1 MSYKDEI
8 MFNLD
13 TISLNRHGS
22 YAAWHKIS
30 DGHFGNELHYHDH
43 YEIFFSLSANM
54 IYTIEDRTYQLD
66 VGSLLII
73 TPYEFHKLNEQLD
86 GHAERIGLRFNR
98 DLIKEL
104 STEDFDLGQC
114 FDISSIHFKSLL
126 QLTEIQ
132 KRELYYIWQ
141 GLLKEQDHNYSGKK
155 LNEHALLTQFFIILN
170 RVAEDNRTLEPY
182 QTNSSELVRQILD
195 YMEVNFAHPI
205 SLEDLEQQFYVSRY
219 KITEQ
224 FTKLVGYPPYK
235 YLLHKRLQNAQYM
248 LKKGESPQQVAN
260 LCGFTDY
267 SNFYRRFKSAYGCSP
282 RDYYKHF
289 NAS

>member
-1 MSYKDEI
+1 
-8 MFNLD
+8 D
-13 TISLNRHGS
+13 T
-22 YAAWHKIS
+22 
-30 DGHFGNELHYHDH
+30 
-43 YEIFFSLSANM
+43 
-54 IYTIEDRTYQLD
+54 
-66 VGSLLII
+66 
-73 TPYEFHKLNEQLD
+73 
-86 GHAERIGLRFNR
+86 
-98 DLIKEL
+98 
-104 STEDFDLGQC
+104 
-114 FDISSIHFKSLL
+114 
-126 QLTEIQ
+126 
-132 KRELYYIWQ
+132 
-141 GLLKEQDHNYSGKK
+141 
-155 LNEHALLTQFFIILN
+155 
-170 RVAEDNRTLEPY
+170 RTLEPY

>member
-1 MSYKDEI
+1 
-8 MFNLD
+8 
-13 TISLNRHGS
+13 
-22 YAAWHKIS
+22 
-30 DGHFGNELHYHDH
+30 
-43 YEIFFSLSANM
+43 
-54 IYTIEDRTYQLD
+54 
-66 VGSLLII
+66 
-73 TPYEFHKLNEQLD
+73 
-86 GHAERIGLRFNR
+86 
-98 DLIKEL
+98 LIKKL

-155 LNEHALLTQFFIILN
+155 LNERALLTQFFIILN

-195 YMEVNFAHPI
+195 YMEVNFAHTI